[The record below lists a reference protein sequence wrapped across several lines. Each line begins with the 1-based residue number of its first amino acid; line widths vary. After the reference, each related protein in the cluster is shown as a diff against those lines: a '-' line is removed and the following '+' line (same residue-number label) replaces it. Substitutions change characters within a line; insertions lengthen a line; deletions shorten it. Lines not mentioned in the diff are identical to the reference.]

1 MAFTEPLL
9 LSTYSTVVKDL
20 WKTSN
25 VKKHIHSSAFLIPIL
40 EPAVPLPAQNLSN
53 LPVKKRVRELSHE
66 PEANKSHFA
75 QAAGLGKLLATIRK
89 PSATTQPAVDI
100 S

>member
-1 MAFTEPLL
+1 
-9 LSTYSTVVKDL
+9 
-20 WKTSN
+20 
-25 VKKHIHSSAFLIPIL
+25 VKK
-40 EPAVPLPAQNLSN
+40 
-53 LPVKKRVRELSHE
+53 KVRELSHE